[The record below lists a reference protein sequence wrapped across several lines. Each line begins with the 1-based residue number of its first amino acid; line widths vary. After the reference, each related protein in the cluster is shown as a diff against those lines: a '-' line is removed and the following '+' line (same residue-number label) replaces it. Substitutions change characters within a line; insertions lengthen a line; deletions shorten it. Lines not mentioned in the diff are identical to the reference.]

1 MKRPWLIPLAG
12 ILAIVVI
19 VIAFAVGGESPDADD
34 SLRKVVSFYRDNDSE
49 QVIAAALLGW
59 GAALLLLFGAG
70 LWRIVREAE
79 TERHGAS
86 SLLLGGSVLWAAG
99 ATIFAGITFTLG
111 DVADDLS
118 PAAIQAL
125 NALNSD
131 MFFTVAVGT
140 FAFAVGAG
148 MSALN
153 TGILPKWLGWAAIVI
168 GIVAITPAGFFGFLA
183 FGVWVLIASI
193 VLLMRGPTPARAAP

>member
-1 MKRPWLIPLAG
+1 MRKPWLVPLVG

-19 VIAFAVGGESPDADD
+19 IIAFAVGGESPDADD
-34 SLRKVVSFYRDNDSE
+34 SLTKVVSFYRDNDSD
-49 QVIAAALLGW
+49 QIAAAALLGW
-59 GAALLLLFGAG
+59 GTALFLLFGAG

-86 SLLLGGSVLWAAG
+86 SLMLGGSVLWAGG

-111 DVADDLS
+111 DVADDIG

-140 FAFAVGAG
+140 FAFSVGAG
-148 MSALN
+148 LSVLN
-153 TGILPKWLGWAAIVI
+153 TGILPKWLGWVAIVI
-168 GIVAITPAGFFGFLA
+168 GIIAITPAGFFGFLA
-183 FGVWVLIASI
+183 LGVWVLVASV
-193 VLLMRGPTPARAAP
+193 VLLMRGSTPAQAAP